1 MPDLTVTYLGGP
13 TVLLEYGG
21 LTILTD
27 PTFDDPGAYP
37 DPEGTALVKTHG
49 PGIAVGALPP
59 IHLILLS
66 HHEHEDNLDTAGLGL
81 VRSGIPTLTTPY
93 AAEALDLTSVRGLA
107 PWEQTARRGFTVTA
121 VPASHGPGD
130 VVGPVTGFVLEAP
143 DLPSVYVSG
152 DNSELDVVDEIAAR
166 FAPTDVAILF
176 AGAARVPEID
186 AALTLTSTDA
196 AAAARMLA
204 ARAVVGVHTED
215 WEHFS
220 ESRADL
226 EAAFADA
233 GMADLLVATP
243 RGARISLVE

>member
-49 PGIAVGALPP
+49 PGIAAGALPP

-66 HHEHEDNLDTAGLGL
+66 HHEHEDNLDTAGLAL

-93 AAEALDLTSVRGLA
+93 AAEALGLPSVRGLA

-130 VVGPVTGFVLEAP
+130 IVGPVTGFVLQAP
-143 DLPSVYVSG
+143 GLPTVYVSG
-152 DNSELDVVDEIAAR
+152 DNSELDFVDEIAAR
-166 FAPTDVAILF
+166 FAPIDVAILF

-196 AAAARMLA
+196 AAAARMLG

-226 EAAFADA
+226 ESAFAAA
-233 GMADLLVATP
+233 GMTDLLVATP
-243 RGARISLVE
+243 RGVPVGL